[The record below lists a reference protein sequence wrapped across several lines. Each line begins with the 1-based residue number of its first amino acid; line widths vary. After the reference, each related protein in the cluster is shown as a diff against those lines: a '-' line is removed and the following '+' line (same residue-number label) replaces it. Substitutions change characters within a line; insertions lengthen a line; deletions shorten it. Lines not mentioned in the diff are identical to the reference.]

1 MNNCKKTWVLP
12 EIKSVEQMS
21 AAQVAGYPMGIPK
34 TSAADTEGIY
44 QGGNS

>member
-1 MNNCKKTWVLP
+1 MDKSKKVWIAPT
-12 EIKSVEQMS
+12 INSVEQMS

-34 TSAADTEGIY
+34 TSALDTEGIY